1 MSEITAEEVEL
12 FDETGDGVPDDQG
25 EESPPPTLLTW
36 FARALSIAMI
46 GSLIGYLVYLCLRP
60 EVPAQFDVIT
70 HFDRAE
76 QRDGAWVLPVDV
88 LNTSTEAMASVVVDI
103 EQGDV
108 TRSFTVT
115 LMGEGER
122 AIAEVRLPER
132 PTADNVTADVTSYQ
146 SP

>member
-1 MSEITAEEVEL
+1 MSEITAEEVEI
-12 FDETGDGVPDDQG
+12 FDDTGDGVPDDQG
-25 EESPPPTLLTW
+25 EESPPPTLMTW
-36 FARALSIAMI
+36 IVRLVSVALI
-46 GSLIGYLVYLCLRP
+46 GSLIGYLVYLSLRP
-60 EVPAQFDVIT
+60 EVAAQFDVIANV
-70 HFDRAE
+70 DRAE

-88 LNTSTEAMASVVVDI
+88 LNTSTESMASVVVEI
-103 EQGDV
+103 EQGNV

-132 PTADNVTADVTSYQ
+132 PTADNIVADVTSYQ